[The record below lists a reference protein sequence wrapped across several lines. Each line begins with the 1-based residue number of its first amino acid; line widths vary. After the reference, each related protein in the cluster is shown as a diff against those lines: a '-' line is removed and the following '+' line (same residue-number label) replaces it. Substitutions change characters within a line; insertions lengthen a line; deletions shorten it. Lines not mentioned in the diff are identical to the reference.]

1 MRHCGRMLEI
11 PPKEDLADWCR
22 DLVDACMGSA
32 QDRGA
37 IYSRAT
43 MYYYNG
49 SWDARAAIYNKI
61 KGFVD
66 KLSGFLMQPTDI
78 RFSIVFDSSEPE
90 SVLERAQLVSEKL
103 TADFKQ
109 TDSDVQ
115 FAEAVVWSLVNGC
128 SILKVAPNFATNTFS
143 MYPVHPQNFG
153 VLSETTL
160 DLHEQ
165 EAFCHVSYPTISRVD
180 ADLAAIN
187 HPRRKAIIEQLL

>member
-1 MRHCGRMLEI
+1 MLRI
-11 PPKEDLADWCR
+11 PKDELELKEWAR
-22 DLVDACMGSA
+22 DLTDDCMSSA
-32 QDRGA
+32 QDRGMMM
-37 IYSRAT
+37 SRAT
-43 MYYYNG
+43 QYYYVG
-49 SWDARAAIYNKI
+49 SDDTRAAIYNKV
-61 KGFVD
+61 KGFCD
-66 KLSGFLMQPTDI
+66 KLAGFLMQPTDV

-90 SVLERAQLVSEKL
+90 TVLQRAQLVSEKL
-103 TADFKQ
+103 TADFRQ